1 MRSTPAGILTW
12 GFGGPRRSGDQPG
25 DELGQGRRA
34 AGNGTAFRLRST
46 AVHLSNTVPFHAT
59 LQAATS
65 VCVYGMK
72 THHLASEALAALVE
86 MHLQDISNDEQR
98 VFDLEEVD
106 TGTAFLCCASTA
118 VFLSDNALPC
128 GLLRHCLSV
137 LRFHCLPPLRPY
149 LAALLRSSRPT
160 WRSRRCSR

>member
-128 GLLRHCLSV
+128 GLC
-137 LRFHCLPPLRPY
+137 
-149 LAALLRSSRPT
+149 
-160 WRSRRCSR
+160 